1 MGPDDFRRRPANTNQ
16 PRPAQNS
23 SDQAKPRPMMD
34 GFAPTHRRTPQPGA
48 SPQRPLQHV
57 QQQRPTAKT
66 QTDLKQQADDFKKQK
81 KTHRNSKL
89 KKWLLIAGIPL
100 LLLAGIVVFV
110 AVKGDSKKPTTQT
123 QAKPLVPPE
132 FTIYYPNPLPDGLN
146 TTKNSINYSKGSF
159 SFILQQNGQ
168 NHFFVNEQPASVD
181 PDFSVLKGQIT
192 APTSI
197 TTTLGQGI
205 TGTVDGGTITAAKTD
220 KNTLITVNCVKITCE
235 PLSEQILSNM
245 QVNDN
250 VDSLRRSN
258 L

>member
-1 MGPDDFRRRPANTNQ
+1 MGPDDFIRRPDRPNQ
-16 PRPAQNS
+16 PRPLQPN
-23 SDQAKPRPMMD
+23 QPRPRQAMD
-34 GFAPTHRRTPQPGA
+34 DFSQPTRQASQPLATPRRQAQPT
-48 SPQRPLQHV
+48 
-57 QQQRPTAKT
+57 QQQKSAADTPA
-66 QTDLKQQADDFKKQK
+66 DLKQQADDYKKQK
-81 KTHRNSKL
+81 KDHRSSKL
-89 KKWLLIAGIPL
+89 KRRILIAGVPL
-100 LLLAGIVVFV
+100 LLLAGIFVFV
-110 AVKGDSKKPTTQT
+110 VVKGDSKKPTTQT

-132 FTIYYPNPLPDGLN
+132 FTIYYPNPMPDGLN

-168 NHFFVNEQPASVD
+168 NHFFVNEQPASID

-197 TTTLGQGI
+197 TTTLGPGI
-205 TGTVDGGTITAAKTD
+205 TGTVDGGTITASKTD

-250 VDSLRRSN
+250 VDSLRHSN